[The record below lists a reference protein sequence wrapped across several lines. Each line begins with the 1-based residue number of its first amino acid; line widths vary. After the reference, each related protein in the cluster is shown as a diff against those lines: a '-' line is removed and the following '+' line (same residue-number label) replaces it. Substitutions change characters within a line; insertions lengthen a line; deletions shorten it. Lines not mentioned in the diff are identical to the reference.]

1 MAITSQLKKMSSKII
16 ELIAENQTLASKV
29 SKLKINNSLLV
40 DSEKELVKQNSANQ
54 KVVRMLVEKL
64 KGINRLT

>member
-29 SKLKINNSLLV
+29 FKLKINNSLLV